1 MSNYILV
8 YIKKKLS
15 KETAYLAKYFNAIAI
30 FSSTPQELFTQ
41 VSHIIST
48 SKPGHFP
55 RPWRDRE

>member
-30 FSSTPQELFTQ
+30 FSSIP
-41 VSHIIST
+41 
-48 SKPGHFP
+48 SKVNYSSFAHHFY
-55 RPWRDRE
+55 